1 MRVRA
6 CWEVG
11 VGVCVWGGKFT
22 RWAGD
27 VTVCG
32 HGGQRGRGERDREEE
47 RRGRGDGGR
56 GRQSPAAGRRFGNAK
71 KRASEREE
79 RESDPRCAAAA
90 GGSIAVDGV
99 PGLCPFIAFCP
110 NPLRFLLSRNV
121 FLSLRGAA
129 GRDTRVEDLDGGAA
143 LGAEMVHGN
152 LRI

>member
-1 MRVRA
+1 MGKQTERKSSEGA
-6 CWEVG
+6 ATA
-11 VGVCVWGGKFT
+11 GG
-22 RWAGD
+22 
-27 VTVCG
+27 
-32 HGGQRGRGERDREEE
+32 GG
-47 RRGRGDGGR
+47 
-56 GRQSPAAGRRFGNAK
+56 QSPAGGRRFGNAK